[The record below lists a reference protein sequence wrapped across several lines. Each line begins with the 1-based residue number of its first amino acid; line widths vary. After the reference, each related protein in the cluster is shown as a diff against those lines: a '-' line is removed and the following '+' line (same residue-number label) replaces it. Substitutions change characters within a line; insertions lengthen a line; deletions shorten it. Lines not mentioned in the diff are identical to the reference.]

1 MRNLVTGLL
10 VAGCLAG
17 AAYAVQEAKTIKD
30 VMAAHKGK
38 ESMLNKITGGKGSDE
53 EHKKLLAMYEFMATQ
68 KPPQGDEAGWKE
80 KTSALVAAAKEVVE
94 KKEGGLDHL
103 KKASTCKACHDVH
116 KPKK

>member
-10 VAGCLAG
+10 VAGCMAG
-17 AAYAVQEAKTIKD
+17 AAYAVQELKAIKD

-38 ESMLNKITGGKGSDE
+38 ESMHAKIVGGKGSEDD
-53 EHKKLLAMYEFMATQ
+53 HKKILAMYEFLATQ
-68 KPPQGDEAGWKE
+68 KPPQGDEASWKE

-103 KKASTCKACHDVH
+103 KKASNCKSCHDVH